1 MRAALPPLLVAA
13 AVPLLAMP
21 PAARCRAAE
30 LVPPPNLPSPDSWEP
45 RQTGVLNLLDKVSA
59 QQATLTMHVGDT
71 ADFETLHITL
81 SSCQARPA
89 TLPADSAARV
99 AIVDTTPGAPG
110 FSGWILADEP
120 AAAMLQSA
128 NYDVQLAR
136 CQ

>member
-1 MRAALPPLLVAA
+1 MRALPRLAAATLPLLLLPPVCL
-13 AVPLLAMP
+13 
-21 PAARCRAAE
+21 AAE

-45 RQTGVLNLLDKVSA
+45 RQTAVLNVLDKVSA
-59 QQATLTMHVGDT
+59 QQATLTLHVGDS

-81 SSCQARPA
+81 ASCQARPA

-99 AIVDTTPGAPG
+99 AVVDSNAGAPG
-110 FSGWILADEP
+110 FSGWMLAGEP

>member
-1 MRAALPPLLVAA
+1 MRALIPLSLVALALPVVAH
-13 AVPLLAMP
+13 
-21 PAARCRAAE
+21 AAE
-30 LVPPPNLPSPDSWEP
+30 LVPPPNLPAPDSWEP
-45 RQTGVLNLLDKVSA
+45 RQTGVLHVLDKVSA
-59 QQATLTMHVGDT
+59 QQSTLTLHVGDT

-81 SSCQARPA
+81 ASCQARPA

-99 AIVDTTPGAPG
+99 AIVDGNAGGAG
-110 FSGWILADEP
+110 FTGWILADEP